1 MGVEVARHVYC
12 LGMSDEVR
20 IDEEAAGPSLITPA
34 RAGGRRI
41 TPHPGPVDGEQDA
54 APSKSGALRAAIFGM
69 NDGLVSNL
77 SLIFGVAGSGVAG
90 EVVVIAGFAGLLAGA
105 FSMGAGEYVSMKVQ
119 REVFEQLIHKE
130 AHEIATQPEEE
141 IRELAEIYERKG
153 IDPETAH
160 RIAVDVMKDPE
171 VALETHAREELGI
184 DMEEGLGS
192 PWAASGSSF
201 VMFATGAFVPLVPF
215 LFTSGGTAVVVSAAL
230 SAVTLFAVGG
240 AMTILTGRSV
250 LLSGARMLAI
260 GAVAAAITYG
270 VGTLLGVAVT

>member
-1 MGVEVARHVYC
+1 VSTVC
-12 LGMSDEVR
+12 GMSDEVR
-20 IDEEAAGPSLITPA
+20 IDQEAAGSSLISPA
-34 RAGGRRI
+34 RGAGRRL

-90 EVVVIAGFAGLLAGA
+90 ELVVIAGFAGLLAGA

-153 IDPETAH
+153 IDPETAQ

-201 VMFATGAFVPLVPF
+201 VMFAMGAFVPLVPF
-215 LFTSGGTAVVVSAAL
+215 LFTSGGAAVVVSAVL

-250 LLSGARMLAI
+250 ILSGARMLAI

>member
-1 MGVEVARHVYC
+1 M
-12 LGMSDEVR
+12 
-20 IDEEAAGPSLITPA
+20 
-34 RAGGRRI
+34 
-41 TPHPGPVDGEQDA
+41 TPHPGPVEGEQDA
-54 APSKSGALRAAIFGM
+54 SSSKSGALRAAIFGM

-77 SLIFGVAGSGVAG
+77 SLIFGVAGSGLDG

-141 IRELAEIYERKG
+141 LRELAQIYERKG
-153 IDPETAH
+153 IDPETAE
-160 RIAVDVMKDPE
+160 RIAADLMKDPE

-192 PWAASGSSF
+192 PWAAAGSSF
-201 VMFATGAFVPLVPF
+201 VMFSIGALVPLVPF
-215 LFTSGGTAVVVSAAL
+215 LFTFGETAVVVSAGL
-230 SAVTLFAVGG
+230 SGVTLFGVGG
-240 AMTILTGRSV
+240 AMTILTGRGLV
-250 LLSGARMLAI
+250 LSGTRMLAI

-270 VGTLLGVAVT
+270 VGTLLGVAIS